1 MGITVEISFEKII
14 VIMTTD
20 TIVNTAIISSHNF
33 GNCKM
38 KFIFLRASIVLNKLL
53 LKIEKIYFDMKQKKN
68 DLNSIRIKFI
78 GLQKGEK
85 IHEKLSSSKLIKT
98 KKKLIMQVEEN
109 TSFHNFENFL
119 YKARKFIDV
128 GDQIKLKKLVKSKK
142 FQLN

>member
-1 MGITVEISFEKII
+1 MI
-14 VIMTTD
+14 
-20 TIVNTAIISSHNF
+20 
-33 GNCKM
+33 
-38 KFIFLRASIVLNKLL
+38 RNK
-53 LKIEKIYFDMKQKKN
+53 KKN

-109 TSFHNFENFL
+109 TLFHNFENFL
-119 YKARKFIDV
+119 YKARKLIDM

-142 FQLN
+142 FK